1 MTYIGL
7 SGVRRTFKSY
17 VEDLGALAD
26 HLKAPQFFV
35 VGVSGGGPY
44 AYAAA
49 HNLPDRVR
57 GVMTISTLA
66 PAGETPFNS
75 PKLLCNWKNMPAV
88 RHHAAMM

>member
-7 SGVRRTFKSY
+7 SGARRTFKNY

-49 HNLPDRVR
+49 HYLPDRVR

-66 PAGETPFNS
+66 PAGETPS
-75 PKLLCNWKNMPAV
+75 
-88 RHHAAMM
+88 